1 MIASHGTWRK
11 ALISIFAFEKGLCH
25 FQKAR
30 FAFPIGDTTCAS
42 NASGYPPCQT
52 LLVVEIPN
60 PHLRRKNSA
69 ATRLLNAFIKF
80 NGSQENFS
88 KKKQWVASTSSY
100 LPPMLTRNIFTT
112 IRPHR
117 IGSDLYILQRSPMRP
132 VLNFPF
138 FSTVIIVEDHFNYA
152 VNDLLKSFPLH
163 T

>member
-1 MIASHGTWRK
+1 MKKGCAIFRKPDLHFLLEIQHAQAMRLAIHHARHCLLWR
-11 ALISIFAFEKGLCH
+11 S
-25 FQKAR
+25 
-30 FAFPIGDTTCAS
+30 PT
-42 NASGYPPCQT
+42 
-52 LLVVEIPN
+52 

>member
-60 PHLRRKNSA
+60 PPFTQKKFCSY
-69 ATRLLNAFIKF
+69 AF
-80 NGSQENFS
+80 
-88 KKKQWVASTSSY
+88 
-100 LPPMLTRNIFTT
+100 
-112 IRPHR
+112 
-117 IGSDLYILQRSPMRP
+117 
-132 VLNFPF
+132 
-138 FSTVIIVEDHFNYA
+138 VERFY
-152 VNDLLKSFPLH
+152 
-163 T
+163 